1 MRCKHCNIDLASDV
15 KTCPL
20 CGSAAENEAVV
31 LQDLHDAPYPSYE
44 NVTHEKVKA
53 KKPNPHVLRVALILS
68 ALFVLLGEGTLWTVV
83 TPFLLVNTAIIY
95 LILGLRE
102 KGSLLHAAV
111 SLVISGGFQV
121 LYFLHA
127 LLHHMSLA
135 QILFS
140 ITITLVAL
148 VVLYLK
154 YPERFEA
161 QMEAAFHL

>member
-1 MRCKHCNIDLASDV
+1 M
-15 KTCPL
+15 
-20 CGSAAENEAVV
+20 
-31 LQDLHDAPYPSYE
+31 
-44 NVTHEKVKA
+44 KA

-68 ALFVLLGEGTLWTVV
+68 ALFVLLGESTLWTVV

-95 LILGLRE
+95 LILGLRA

-127 LLHHMSLA
+127 LLHRMSLA